1 MVIQEKANQGYEKE
15 EQSWSVKVMEGTIA
29 SPAMEKF
36 QREGGR
42 KRREWSLQP
51 DKENSLPD

>member
-29 SPAMEKF
+29 SPGMEKF

-42 KRREWSLQP
+42 KRRE
-51 DKENSLPD
+51 